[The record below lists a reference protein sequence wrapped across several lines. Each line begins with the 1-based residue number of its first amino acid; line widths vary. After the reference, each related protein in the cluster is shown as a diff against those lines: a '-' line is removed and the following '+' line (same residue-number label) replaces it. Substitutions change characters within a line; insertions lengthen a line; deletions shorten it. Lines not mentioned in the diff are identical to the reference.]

1 MKFPSKVAFKAF
13 AVSSLVFALLTTAIS
28 FAPSTEAADAI
39 PSSARL
45 IGNGGNWAVATHG
58 AADISRLT
66 TKKVFS
72 LDSPCY
78 ITSLTND
85 HGYEKLFSKWLE
97 KYYDGK
103 KKNLLIAFSG
113 SGNSPNIIDALNWSK
128 KKKNFKQILIS
139 GLISSKLKKNIMQ
152 ISFNTK
158 YFHTAEILSI
168 MLFYEM
174 VYQLGF
180 SCPTI
185 SSEIQRKFK

>member
-1 MKFPSKVAFKAF
+1 MFIKTKCNFENLEEKISNIINQKVWGNFISDFKK
-13 AVSSLVFALLTTAIS
+13 
-28 FAPSTEAADAI
+28 ADNI
-39 PSSARL
+39 YM

-85 HGYEKLFSKWLE
+85 HGYEKLFSKWIE
-97 KYYDGK
+97 KYYDGTQ
-103 KKNLLIAFSG
+103 KNLLIAFSG

-139 GLISSKLKKNIMQ
+139 GLKSSKLKKNIMQ

>member
-1 MKFPSKVAFKAF
+1 MFIKTKCNFENLEERISNIINQKSWINFISDFKK
-13 AVSSLVFALLTTAIS
+13 
-28 FAPSTEAADAI
+28 ADNI
-39 PSSARL
+39 YM
-45 IGNGGNWAVATHG
+45 IGNGGNYAVATHG

-66 TKKVFS
+66 TKKVFC

-85 HGYEKLFSKWLE
+85 HGYDKLFSSWLE
-97 KYYDGK
+97 KYYDSS

-128 KKKNFKQILIS
+128 EKNFKQILIS
-139 GLISSKLKKNIMQ
+139 GTKSSKLKKNIAE

-174 VYQLGF
+174 IYQLGF

-185 SSEIQRKFK
+185 SSEIKRKFK